1 MLAPVAAVPV
11 LAPLVPKP
19 GAPGVTPPGSPDA
32 VRPARPGASAS
43 SRSAGRSSC
52 DPAPPVA
59 IEPEPIEPE
68 PIELAPIELAPI
80 EPEPIDSRL
89 RCPSAEGGTAVRKR
103 TAAKPTSPATVR
115 REIQRGMEETGVR
128 KIELPECTLSLLSVP
143 PSVII
148 IDESLLPDDFCT
160 IVRKPD
166 RKSIKAALEDGEVPG
181 AMMSNGGTALS
192 VRKA

>member
-1 MLAPVAAVPV
+1 MTLTEAISYYAAMKTRLLEVFDDIDDQTLADTMEGCTDFREVVAAM
-11 LAPLVPKP
+11 AEQ
-19 GAPGVTPPGSPDA
+19 AERDA
-32 VRPARPGASAS
+32 LMADLLKQRIKDLTARK
-43 SRSAGRSSC
+43 SRYEAR
-52 DPAPPVA
+52 
-59 IEPEPIEPE
+59 EE
-68 PIELAPIELAPI
+68 
-80 EPEPIDSRL
+80 
-89 RCPSAEGGTAVRKR
+89 
-103 TAAKPTSPATVR
+103 TVR

-128 KIELPECTLSLLSVP
+128 KIELPECTLSLRSVP